1 MDRIGIEAAG
11 RHHLLHF
18 RHADLRRRR
27 HGLVEIARRLAEDE
41 VAALV
46 GLPALDDRHIGED
59 RSEEHTSELQ
69 SLMRISYAVFCLKKK
84 NTNRPLQHTRTS
96 IYINQPKQNI

>member
-59 RSEEHTSELQ
+59 AALQYIILPVEAPDLLRSEEHTSELQ
-69 SLMRISYAVFCLKKK
+69 SLIRSPYAVFCLKNK
-84 NTNRPLQHTRTS
+84 TYH
-96 IYINQPKQNI
+96 